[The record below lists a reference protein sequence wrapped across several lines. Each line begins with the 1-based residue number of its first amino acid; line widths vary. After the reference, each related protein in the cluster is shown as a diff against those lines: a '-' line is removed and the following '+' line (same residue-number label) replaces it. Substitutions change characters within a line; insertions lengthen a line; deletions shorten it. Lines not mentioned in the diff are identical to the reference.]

1 MPLASPRD
9 LPNPGIEPMSPALA
23 DEFITTEPIEK
34 PGMLMKAPRKTP
46 GSHNFRHHFDVCWG
60 VGDPSAICIL
70 PGSVGLMGRQ
80 QK

>member
-23 DEFITTEPIEK
+23 DEFVTTEPIEK

-46 GSHNFRHHFDVCWG
+46 GSHNFHHHFDVCWG
-60 VGDPSAICIL
+60 VGDQSAICIL
-70 PGSVGLMGRQ
+70 PGSVGLTGRQ